1 MSSDGATTDERD
13 ESVETACCT
22 AAHSLSETDLREDVR
37 LLSAVGNETR
47 YETLR
52 YVAGAGTEGAC
63 VCELPPLVGVTQST
77 VSNALSRLYEAG
89 LVDRRK
95 EGRWRY
101 YTATEAADQLLAMLD
116 DRREADNE

>member
-1 MSSDGATTDERD
+1 MSLDGATTDELD
-13 ESVETACCT
+13 DSTETVCCT
-22 AAHSLSETDLREDVR
+22 ASHSLSETDLREDVR

-52 YVAGAGTEGAC
+52 YVDGAGAEGAC

-101 YTATEAADQLLAMLD
+101 YTSTEAAEQLLGMLD
-116 DRREADNE
+116 GRREVDGE